1 MKGTVFN
8 IQRFSLHDGPGIRT
22 TVFMK
27 GCNLRCFWCHN
38 PEGLSVR
45 PQLLRYPDKCVGCG
59 RCAAVCERG
68 LDAAACVGCLRCAAV
83 CPAGARVT
91 AGEEKSD
98 EEVAGLVLRDAV
110 FYGRDGGVT
119 FSGGEP
125 LLQAAFVAACMER
138 LAASGVSGAVET
150 AGCVPWE
157 SFERVLAAEPLVI
170 LDVKHHNAAAFA
182 RCTGGRLEL
191 VLENLRRLS
200 LRGARFWVRI
210 PVIPGVNDRE
220 ACVSAIGAAI
230 AAACRGGA
238 LPEKVELMPFHALG
252 GGKYAALGAAY
263 QADGLEPPPAA
274 LIERCKAALTA
285 QGFSAC

>member
-1 MKGTVFN
+1 MKGMIFN

-38 PEGLSVR
+38 PEGLSAG

-59 RCAAVCERG
+59 RCAAVCEHG

-98 EEVAGLVLRDAV
+98 EEVAELVLRDAV
-110 FYGRDGGVT
+110 FYGQDGGAT

-138 LAASGVSGAVET
+138 LAAGGVSSAVET
-150 AGCVPWE
+150 AVCVPWAR
-157 SFERVLAAEPLVI
+157 FEQVVTAAPLVI
-170 LDVKHHNAAAFA
+170 LDVKHHDAAAFA
-182 RCTGGRLEL
+182 RFTGGRLAL
-191 VLENLRRLS
+191 VLENLGRLS
-200 LRGARFWVRI
+200 RMGGRFWVRV
-210 PVIPGVNDRE
+210 PLIPGVNDSE
-220 ACVSAIGAAI
+220 ACVSAIGAAVVR
-230 AAACRGGA
+230 ACGDGC
-238 LPEKVELMPFHALG
+238 LPERMEIMPFHSLG
-252 GGKYAALGAAY
+252 AGKYEAIGAAY
-263 QADGLEPPPAA
+263 GAAAIEPPSAA
-274 LIERCKAALTA
+274 LVERCRAALAAQSLTA
-285 QGFSAC
+285 V

>member
-38 PEGLSVR
+38 PEGLSAR

-59 RCAAVCERG
+59 RCAAVCENG
-68 LDAAACVGCLRCAAV
+68 LDAAECGGCLRCAAV

-98 EEVAGLVLRDAV
+98 EEVVELVLRDAA
-110 FYGRDGGVT
+110 FYGRDGGAT

-138 LAASGVSGAVET
+138 LAANGVSSAIET

-157 SFERVLAAEPLVI
+157 SFEQALIAKPLVI
-170 LDVKHHNAAAFA
+170 LDVKHFDAAVFA

-200 LRGARFWVRI
+200 RRGAHFWVRI
-210 PVIPGVNDRE
+210 PVIPGVNDSE

-230 AAACRGGA
+230 AGACRGGT
-238 LPEKVELMPFHALG
+238 LPEKAELMPFHALG

-263 QADGLEPPPAA
+263 EAGGLEPPPPE
-274 LIERCKAALTA
+274 LIGRCKAALAA
-285 QGFSAC
+285 QGLAAR

>member
-22 TVFMK
+22 TVFLK

-38 PEGLSVR
+38 PEGLSAR

-59 RCAAVCERG
+59 RCAAVCENG

-98 EEVAGLVLRDAV
+98 EEVVELVLRDAV

-138 LAASGVSGAVET
+138 LAASGVCGAIET

-157 SFERVLAAEPLVI
+157 SFEQALAAEPLVI
-170 LDVKHHNAAAFA
+170 LDVKHHDAAAFA

-200 LRGARFWVRI
+200 RRGARFWVRI
-210 PVIPGVNDRE
+210 PVIPGVNDGE

-230 AAACRGGA
+230 ANACRGGA
-238 LPEKVELMPFHALG
+238 LPEKAELMPFHALG

-263 QADGLEPPPAA
+263 QADGLEPPPAER
-274 LIERCKAALTA
+274 IERCKAALAA
-285 QGFSAC
+285 QGLFAC